1 MQDPPAISLHSLQDG
16 QVTLTL
22 SMDPNTGEGNTAHL
36 DGMWWFREE
45 AKPLNSSNIPDI
57 FKRNDIIVG
66 LFRGALGLHL
76 FSHRQDLPIR
86 SSSYFLY

>member
-16 QVTLTL
+16 QVILAL
-22 SMDPNTGEGNTAHL
+22 SVDTNTAEGNAIHL

-45 AKPLNSSNIPDI
+45 TKSLNSSNIPDI
-57 FKRNDIIVG
+57 FKRNDIIVR

-76 FSHRQDLPIR
+76 FCHRQDLPIR